1 MVRTRSPKQ
10 PNFCDCGVY
19 ALLAV
24 KYFMKQLAEA
34 PSMTTQHLLS
44 CARSSSGFLGANW
57 FPASDAARLRLE
69 LRVEVVDLLLA
80 QLPSAAPHEVRGSLE
95 EQRGA
100 AVQELR
106 KPRGVPA
113 PLPFVV
119 RASHYCARSVP
130 FDDA

>member
-1 MVRTRSPKQ
+1 MACRICLEGDESAALISPCACKGSVE
-10 PNFCDCGVY
+10 FVH
-19 ALLAV
+19 
-24 KYFMKQLAEA
+24 
-34 PSMTTQHLLS
+34 QHLLS